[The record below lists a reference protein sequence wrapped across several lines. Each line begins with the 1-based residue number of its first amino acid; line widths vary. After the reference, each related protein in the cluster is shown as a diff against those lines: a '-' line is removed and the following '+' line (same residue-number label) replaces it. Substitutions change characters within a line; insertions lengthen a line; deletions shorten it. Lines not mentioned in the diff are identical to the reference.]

1 MSRKST
7 VAGIAM
13 ILMVLAT
20 IPLLGSDNVP
30 FLKWWI
36 MILIIGIG
44 FYPVTASLFAAYTD
58 RGWLFSKVFGVAVS
72 GFAVFALTVCKVTK
86 FVSVTC
92 LVVTLICFVVCW
104 IYGFKKVKVE
114 MPDMDLIFA
123 EEALFLFFF
132 LLWTYLAGFHP

>member
-44 FYPVTASLFAAYTD
+44 FLPGNGISVRGLYGSGMAVLQGFRGCGERICRVCPD
-58 RGWLFSKVFGVAVS
+58 R
-72 GFAVFALTVCKVTK
+72 
-86 FVSVTC
+86 
-92 LVVTLICFVVCW
+92 
-104 IYGFKKVKVE
+104 
-114 MPDMDLIFA
+114 M
-123 EEALFLFFF
+123 
-132 LLWTYLAGFHP
+132 